1 MLCSTAVCVHMLV
14 RCARFD
20 TRGSLSYVCVVPM
33 GRDVI
38 TYVCMM
44 APQDFSWRPVHM
56 FCTHRND
63 VGMCDTGCGLCVFIL
78 CVCVSSSCVC
88 VGKDS
93 FVFSMTQ

>member
-44 APQDFSWRPVHM
+44 APQTFPGAQ
-56 FCTHRND
+56 CTCF
-63 VGMCDTGCGLCVFIL
+63 VPTGTMWVCVIL
-78 CVCVSSSCVC
+78 AAACVSSSCACVC
-88 VGKDS
+88 LHHVFAWERTVLS
-93 FVFSMTQ
+93 FQ